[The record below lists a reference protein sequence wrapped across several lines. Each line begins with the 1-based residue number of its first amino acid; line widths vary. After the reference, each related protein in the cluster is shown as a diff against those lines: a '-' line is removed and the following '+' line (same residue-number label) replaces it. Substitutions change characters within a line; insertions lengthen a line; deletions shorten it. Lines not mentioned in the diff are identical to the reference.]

1 MLFVA
6 LGILS
11 GLVIVSG
18 DVTYIIDA
26 YKARTTPHRI
36 TWFIFTVLNIIDFA
50 NQAASGATNSLWL
63 FAGAAL
69 ATSIIFIIS
78 LFRGVGGYTKR
89 DILILTGALIGCL
102 LWWFL
107 HSPLASI
114 ITNIIIA
121 SLALIPSY
129 IKAFRDPKS
138 ETKITWLTASISGF
152 LAATSI
158 DKPKLVLLI
167 LPLYGAIVEGG
178 LYIVIELR
186 SKQLKIKA

>member
-89 DILILTGALIGCL
+89 DILILTGAL
-102 LWWFL
+102 
-107 HSPLASI
+107 
-114 ITNIIIA
+114 
-121 SLALIPSY
+121 
-129 IKAFRDPKS
+129 R
-138 ETKITWLTASISGF
+138 
-152 LAATSI
+152 
-158 DKPKLVLLI
+158 
-167 LPLYGAIVEGG
+167 
-178 LYIVIELR
+178 R
-186 SKQLKIKA
+186 